1 MATDQSGHVI
11 EFSVVYNFREYRRFA
26 LDHLDSMSGTAVL
39 NGRKVTPLIRFF
51 VGIGVAVPFIRK
63 KRRMPMCEFRIDNGE
78 IRRTTADGVLRTTWE
93 DVVAIRRYSAGYLI
107 EKQKG
112 AMPIPYRCLNE
123 LQRTTLETFF
133 RARESALAA
142 GKIGNEA

>member
-1 MATDQSGHVI
+1 MATGQPADVV

-26 LDHLDSMSGTAVL
+26 LDHLDSLSGTAVL
-39 NGRKVTPLIRFF
+39 NGRKVTSLLRFF
-51 VGIGVAVPFIRK
+51 VGIGVAVPFVRK
-63 KRRMPMCEFRIDNGE
+63 KRRMPVCDFRIDDGE
-78 IRRTTADGVLRTTWE
+78 IRRTTVDGVLRTKWA

-107 EKQKG
+107 EKRKG

-123 LQRTTLETFF
+123 LQRTTLETFL